1 MVGNIEATAVTP
13 PPQKK
18 KGITVVVSM
27 YMNCYDRFNMQNL
40 HNPKLMYTFASA
52 FSKEGSVA

>member
-1 MVGNIEATAVTP
+1 MVGNIEATTVTP
-13 PPQKK
+13 PK